1 MSNKMECNFHTN
13 IWVDYRRDFFMAL
26 IKCPRCE
33 LNYIQDTDG
42 FCKICKR
49 EMKGE
54 TQREEIEMCTICN
67 EAPALPGKDACLFCL
82 KEMNE
87 NNNENHD
94 DDVRVDE
101 ANLDIDPVS
110 SMDEIIPEI
119 DDSIPEREFDEIEN
133 DLSLDAMGEEEMDDE
148 EEDEEE

>member
-1 MSNKMECNFHTN
+1 
-13 IWVDYRRDFFMAL
+13 MAL

-33 LNYIQDTDG
+33 LNYIQDTEG
-42 FCKICKR
+42 YCKICKR

-54 TQREEIEMCTICN
+54 VQREEIEMCTICN

-82 KEMNE
+82 KEMNA
-87 NNNENHD
+87 NNSDEHD
-94 DDVRVDE
+94 EDVRVDE
-101 ANLDIDPVS
+101 TALDIDPVS

-119 DDSIPEREFDEIEN
+119 DDDGEFGEIEN
-133 DLSLDAMGEEEMDDE
+133 DLSLDAMSEEEMEDE

>member
-1 MSNKMECNFHTN
+1 
-13 IWVDYRRDFFMAL
+13 MAL